1 MASNIDPAQIE
12 AMNKVRISLGMAPL
26 PVSGDGNNEGLKF
39 QSSSAADAE
48 SDEEDD
54 LSTLEKRHARA
65 GDNWMRLEAE
75 RREKQEREARKVA
88 AKKARD
94 AAQRFAKL
102 EGKGLGEDDGE
113 GDMDTRRWLLGKK
126 KREREIE
133 KARKMA
139 AELAEREAYVQE
151 AEYSAKDLV
160 GVKVG
165 HEVAA
170 FEDGEGILTL
180 KDAEIGEESEEDEL
194 ESLEVRAR
202 ERLKERMVAKSK
214 RIDYDPTEQGEKK
227 GVLEKYDEEIE
238 GKKRKAFMLDGHGG
252 VVELKTGGEAD
263 VEEKRKGIKISLDVL
278 EDVAAP
284 PSDYVDP
291 GPVKVRKPKKEKK
304 EKKTRRRT
312 ANDDD
317 DEVSLSTD
325 KALAK
330 PPLPDGD
337 TMEIDAATTNKKRTL
352 DVFDDDEDLQARLA
366 EQRRA
371 ALKKR
376 KKTDAAE
383 LARQM
388 REETAFDDAADG
400 EEEGGLVVDETSEFV
415 ANLKKP
421 ETLDQPRRSAAAAA
435 RAASPDEDTGEDEDG
450 DRPMRHVSTERETS
464 APVNPDVSATGLEE
478 EDTLTGQGIGASL
491 HLLRQRG
498 LLPPS
503 SSEELT
509 EKERQ
514 RARFLA
520 EKQRLIDEYDA
531 RARDQREADRRSGR
545 WERMS
550 HRERDAYA
558 RAQNEAREQYVSRLQ
573 AELFAQSYR
582 PDVRLE
588 YYDEFGRAM
597 GQKEAFKH
605 LSHMFHGKGSGKG
618 KTEKR
623 LKKIEGEK
631 KEAGKGILGESGA
644 EGGGF
649 VGVQGREGRRMG
661 VAGVRLQ

>member
-12 AMNKVRISLGMAPL
+12 AMNKVRVSLGMAPL
-26 PVSGDGNNEGLKF
+26 PVPGSGNGGGLQF
-39 QSSSAADAE
+39 QPASAAEAE
-48 SDEEDD
+48 SEEEDD

-65 GDNWMRLEAE
+65 SDNWTRLEAE
-75 RREKQEREARKVA
+75 RRDMQEREARKAA
-88 AKKARD
+88 AKKARHV
-94 AAQRFAKL
+94 AQRFAKL
-102 EGKGLGEDDGE
+102 EGKGLGEEDGE
-113 GDMDTRRWLLGKK
+113 EEVDTRRWLLGKK
-126 KREREIE
+126 KREKEIE

-139 AELAEREAYVQE
+139 AELAEREAEIQA

-165 HEVAA
+165 HEVEA
-170 FEDGEGILTL
+170 FEEGERILTL
-180 KDAEIGEESEEDEL
+180 KDAEIVEESEEDEL

-202 ERLKERMVAKSK
+202 EKVDERVRSKLKRA
-214 RIDYDPTEQGEKK
+214 DYDPTEQGEKK
-227 GVLEKYDEEIE
+227 AVLEKYDEEIE
-238 GKKRKAFMLDGHGG
+238 GKKGKAFTLDGRGG
-252 VVELKTGGEAD
+252 AMRMKEGGEEA
-263 VEEKRKGIKISLDVL
+263 EGKRKGIKISLDVMEEVL
-278 EDVAAP
+278 LP

-291 GPVKVRKPKKEKK
+291 VPVKVRKAKKGKMER
-304 EKKTRRRT
+304 KTRRK
-312 ANDDD
+312 AVNDD
-317 DEVSLSTD
+317 DEVILPTNSAS
-325 KALAK
+325 AK
-330 PPLPDGD
+330 DAMPSEDA
-337 TMEIDAATTNKKRTL
+337 MEVDSATTKKKRAL
-352 DVFDDDEDLQARLA
+352 DVLDDDEDLQARLA

-376 KKTDAAE
+376 KKTDATA

-388 REETAFDDAADG
+388 REEMAVDDPADD
-400 EEEGGLVVDETSEFV
+400 EEEGGLIVDETSEFV
-415 ANLKKP
+415 ANLRKP
-421 ETLDQPRRSAAAAA
+421 EALDQPRKSAL
-435 RAASPDEDTGEDEDG
+435 AASADRDEEEDEDG
-450 DRPMRHVSTERETS
+450 DRPMRLPSTEREAS
-464 APVNPDVSATGLEE
+464 APANPDVTATGLDD
-478 EDTLTGQGIGASL
+478 EDTLTGQGIAASL

-498 LLPPS
+498 LLPS
-503 SSEELT
+503 HSSEGLT

-520 EKQRLIDEYDA
+520 EKQRLVDEYDA

-550 HRERDAYA
+550 HRERDTHA
-558 RAQNEAREQYVSRLQ
+558 RAQNEAREQFVSRLQ

-588 YYDEFGRAM
+588 YHDEFGRAM

-631 KEAGKGILGESGA
+631 REAGKGILGENGA
-644 EGGGF
+644 EAGGF
-649 VGVQGREGRRMG
+649 VGVQGREGRRRG